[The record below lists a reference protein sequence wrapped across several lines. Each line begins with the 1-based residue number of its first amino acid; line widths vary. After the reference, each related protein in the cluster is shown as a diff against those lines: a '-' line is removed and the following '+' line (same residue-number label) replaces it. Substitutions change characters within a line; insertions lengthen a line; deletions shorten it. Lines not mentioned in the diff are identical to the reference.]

1 MRPLR
6 NCGGLFL
13 SETEGE
19 TLDILIWLL
28 ISIIIF
34 FIWVIVFDTSRFTVS
49 SYEFESDKVHKD
61 VRVVFLSDLHCKM
74 YGEGGTFLL
83 EKIRELSPQLIL
95 IGGDMITA
103 HPGKGTEKVENF
115 LKELN
120 KSFPMVYAYG
130 NHELRLKLYP
140 ETYGDTWETY
150 TKSLSDAG
158 ITITENGVFSLEET
172 GINVI
177 SFSADRSYYKRMKE
191 TTMDPSYIEE
201 TVGKPDPAAYNI
213 LLAHNPIYA
222 ETYAAYGADMTLSG
236 HLHGGLVRLPIPVS
250 KEARENGAHVM
261 RGLFS
266 PKLSLF
272 PKYDAGKFDI
282 NGRSVIISRGLGS
295 HSIPIR
301 VFNPG
306 ELVVI
311 DLKPTGG
318 V

>member
-1 MRPLR
+1 M
-6 NCGGLFL
+6 
-13 SETEGE
+13 
-19 TLDILIWLL
+19 DILIWLL

-49 SYEFESDKVHKD
+49 AYEFESEKIKKE
-61 VRVVFLSDLHCKM
+61 VRIVFLSDLHCKM
-74 YGEGGTFLL
+74 YGESGTFLL

-103 HPGKGTEKVENF
+103 RPGKGTEKVETF

-120 KSFPMVYAYG
+120 KEFPMVYAFG

-140 ETYGDTWETY
+140 DTYGDTWEKY
-150 TKSLSDAG
+150 MASLKEAG

-172 GINVI
+172 GLNVI
-177 SFSADRSYYKRMKE
+177 SFSADRKYYKRMKD

-201 TVGKPDPAAYNI
+201 TVVKPDPSAYNI
-213 LLAHNPIYA
+213 LLAHNPIYS
-222 ETYAAYGADMTLSG
+222 ETYAAYGADITLCG
-236 HLHGGLVRLPIPVS
+236 HLHGGLVRIPVPVS
-250 KEARENGAHVM
+250 RKKIEEGAHVM
-261 RGLFS
+261 RGVFS

-282 NGRSVIISRGLGS
+282 NGRFVVISRGLGS

>member
-1 MRPLR
+1 M
-6 NCGGLFL
+6 
-13 SETEGE
+13 
-19 TLDILIWLL
+19 DILIWLL

-49 SYEFESDKVHKD
+49 SYEIESDKIRKD

-103 HPGKGTEKVENF
+103 RPGKKTETVEKF

-120 KSFPMVYAYG
+120 KSFPMVYAFG

-140 ETYGDTWETY
+140 ENYGDTWDRY
-150 TKSLSDAG
+150 TEALAESG
-158 ITITENGVFSLEET
+158 ITITENGVFSLEGT

-177 SFSADRSYYKRMKE
+177 SFSAERRFYKRMKE
-191 TTMDPSYIEE
+191 TVMDSSYIEE
-201 TVGKPDPAAYNI
+201 TVGRPDPSAYNI
-213 LLAHNPIYA
+213 LLAHNPVYS
-222 ETYAAYGADMTLSG
+222 EVYAAYGADMTLCG
-236 HLHGGLVRLPIPVS
+236 HLHGGLVRIPVPGS
-250 KEARENGAHVM
+250 REKREKGAHVM
-261 RGLFS
+261 RGVFS
-266 PKLSLF
+266 PKISLF
-272 PKYDAGKFDI
+272 PKYDGGKFDI
-282 NGRSVIISRGLGS
+282 DGHLVIVSRGLGT

>member
-1 MRPLR
+1 MD
-6 NCGGLFL
+6 F
-13 SETEGE
+13 
-19 TLDILIWLL
+19 LIWLL

-34 FIWVIVFDTSRFTVS
+34 FIWVIVFDTSRFTLS
-49 SYEFESDKVHKD
+49 SYEFESDKVKKN

-83 EKIRELSPQLIL
+83 EKIRELSPNLIL

-103 HPGKGTEKVENF
+103 HPGKGTEMVESF

-140 ETYGDTWETY
+140 ETYGDAWEKY
-150 TKSLSDAG
+150 TASLSEAG
-158 ITITENGVFSLEET
+158 ITITENGVFSLEDT

-177 SFSADRSYYKRMKE
+177 SFSADRKYYKRMKD
-191 TTMDPSYIEE
+191 TDMVPSYIEE
-201 TVGKPDPAAYNI
+201 TVGKPDPSVYNI
-213 LLAHNPIYA
+213 LLAHNPVYSDV
-222 ETYAAYGADMTLSG
+222 YAAYGADITLCG
-236 HLHGGLVRLPIPVS
+236 HLHGGLVRIPVPVS
-250 KEARENGAHVM
+250 HEAREKGAHVM
-261 RGLFS
+261 RGVFS

-282 NGRSVIISRGLGS
+282 NGRFILISRGLGS

-306 ELVVI
+306 ELMVI

>member
-1 MRPLR
+1 M
-6 NCGGLFL
+6 
-13 SETEGE
+13 
-19 TLDILIWLL
+19 DILIWLL

-49 SYEFESDKVHKD
+49 AYEFESEKIKKE
-61 VRVVFLSDLHCKM
+61 VRIVFLSDLHCKM
-74 YGEGGTFLL
+74 YGESGTFLL

-103 HPGKGTEKVENF
+103 RPGKGTEKVETF

-120 KSFPMVYAYG
+120 KEFPMVYAFG

-140 ETYGDTWETY
+140 DTYGDTWEKY
-150 TKSLSDAG
+150 TASLKEAG

-172 GINVI
+172 GLNVI
-177 SFSADRSYYKRMKE
+177 SFSADRKYYKRMKD

-201 TVGKPDPAAYNI
+201 TVGKPDPSAYNI
-213 LLAHNPIYA
+213 LLAHNPIYS
-222 ETYAAYGADMTLSG
+222 ETYAAYGADITLCG
-236 HLHGGLVRLPIPVS
+236 HLHGGLVRIPVLVS
-250 KEARENGAHVM
+250 RKKIEEGAHVM
-261 RGLFS
+261 RGVFS

-282 NGRSVIISRGLGS
+282 NGRHVVISRGLGS